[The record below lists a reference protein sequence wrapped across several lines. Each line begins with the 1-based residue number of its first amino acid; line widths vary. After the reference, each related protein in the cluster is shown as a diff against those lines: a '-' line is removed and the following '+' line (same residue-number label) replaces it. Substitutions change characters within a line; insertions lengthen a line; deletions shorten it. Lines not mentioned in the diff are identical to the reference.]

1 MSVHPFD
8 WQGLAWGG
16 LALAVVGHWLAR
28 ELGLVDTG
36 DLALLLPL
44 VLIVAGLVGVTVSVL
59 RPRRPRTT
67 PDPSPTTTPEEHR

>member
-1 MSVHPFD
+1 MSTHRFD

-44 VLIVAGLVGVTVSVL
+44 VLIVAGVVGVAVSVL
-59 RPRRPRTT
+59 RPRRPAHESVH
-67 PDPSPTTTPEEHR
+67 PPAPTQEELP